1 MLRENFLVQNK
12 IRRTMTSMT
21 KNRKDAL
28 SQYDINKSFTIKEAA
43 SIVKKIT
50 NAKFDATVDISI
62 RLGVDPK
69 KSTEMVRGVV
79 SLPHG
84 TGKEKKVLV
93 VCQANKEDEAKQS
106 GADFFG
112 FDDVIQK
119 IKGGWL
125 DFDVMI
131 TTPDCM
137 AKIGPLGKILG
148 PRGLM
153 PNPKTGTVTFDVGKA
168 VTDVKSG
175 KIDFKVDKFGII
187 HSAIGRVSF
196 SDTQIV
202 ENAQELLNSIVK
214 LKPSS
219 VKGSYVKTITISSTM
234 SPGVSIDC
242 HQIN

>member
-1 MLRENFLVQNK
+1 MSISK
-12 IRRTMTSMT
+12 
-21 KNRKDAL
+21 KRKQAL
-28 SQYDINKSFTIKEAA
+28 SAFDIDNFFTIEEAA
-43 SIVKKIT
+43 SIIKKIT
-50 NAKFDATVDISI
+50 TVNFDATVDLSV

-69 KSTEMVRGVV
+69 QPNEMIRGVV

-84 TGKEKKVLV
+84 TGKETKIV
-93 VCQANKEDEAKQS
+93 VICQANKEEEAKNS
-106 GADFFG
+106 GADFVG
-112 FDDVIQK
+112 YEELIEKV
-119 IKGGWL
+119 KGGWV

-168 VTDVKSG
+168 ITDVKSG

-187 HSAIGRVSF
+187 HAGIGKVSF
-196 SDTQIV
+196 SDTQIA
-202 ENAQELLNSIVK
+202 ENAQELLNTIIK

-219 VKGSYVKTITISSTM
+219 SRGTYVKTIAMSSTM
-234 SPGVSIDC
+234 SPGVKIDC
-242 HQIN
+242 RQIS

>member
-1 MLRENFLVQNK
+1 MSISK
-12 IRRTMTSMT
+12 
-21 KNRKDAL
+21 KRKQAL
-28 SQYDINKSFTIKEAA
+28 SEFDSDNFFTIEEAA
-43 SIVKKIT
+43 SIIKKIT
-50 NAKFDATVDISI
+50 TVNFDATVDMSV

-69 KSTEMVRGVV
+69 QPNEMIRGVV

-84 TGKEKKVLV
+84 TGKETKIV
-93 VCQANKEDEAKQS
+93 VICQANKEEEAKNA
-106 GADFFG
+106 GADFVG
-112 FDDVIQK
+112 YEELIEKV
-119 IKGGWL
+119 KGGWV

-168 VTDVKSG
+168 ITDVKSG

-187 HSAIGRVSF
+187 HAGIGKVSF
-196 SDTQIV
+196 SDTQIA
-202 ENAQELLNSIVK
+202 ENAQELLNTIIK

-219 VKGSYVKTITISSTM
+219 SRGTYVKTVAMSSTM
-234 SPGVSIDC
+234 SPGVKIDC
-242 HQIN
+242 RQIS

>member
-1 MLRENFLVQNK
+1 MMSISK
-12 IRRTMTSMT
+12 
-21 KNRKDAL
+21 KRKQAL
-28 SQYDINKSFTIKEAA
+28 SAFDIDNFFTIEEAA
-43 SIVKKIT
+43 SIIKKIT
-50 NAKFDATVDISI
+50 TVNFDATVDLSV

-69 KSTEMVRGVV
+69 QPNEMIRGVV

-84 TGKEKKVLV
+84 TGKETKIV
-93 VCQANKEDEAKQS
+93 VICQANKEEEAKNS
-106 GADFFG
+106 GADFVG
-112 FDDVIQK
+112 YEELIEKV
-119 IKGGWL
+119 KGGWV

-168 VTDVKSG
+168 ITDVKSG

-187 HSAIGRVSF
+187 HAGIGKVSF
-196 SDTQIV
+196 SDTQIA
-202 ENAQELLNSIVK
+202 ENAQELLNTIIK

-219 VKGSYVKTITISSTM
+219 SRGTYVKTIAMSSTM
-234 SPGVSIDC
+234 SPGVKIDC
-242 HQIN
+242 RQIS

>member
-1 MLRENFLVQNK
+1 MSISK
-12 IRRTMTSMT
+12 
-21 KNRKDAL
+21 KRKQAL
-28 SQYDINKSFTIKEAA
+28 SEFDSDNFFSIEEAA
-43 SIVKKIT
+43 TIIKKIST
-50 NAKFDATVDISI
+50 VKFDATVDISI

-69 KSTEMVRGVV
+69 QPNEMIRGVV

-84 TGKEKKVLV
+84 TGKETKIV
-93 VCQANKEDEAKQS
+93 VICQANKEEEANNA
-106 GADFFG
+106 GADFVG
-112 FDDVIQK
+112 YEELIEKVK
-119 IKGGWL
+119 SGWV

-168 VTDVKSG
+168 TKDVKSG

-187 HSAIGRVSF
+187 HAGIGKVSF
-196 SDTQIV
+196 SDTQIS
-202 ENAQELLNSIVK
+202 ENAQELLNTIIK

-219 VKGSYVKTITISSTM
+219 SRGTYVKTVAMSSTM
-234 SPGVSIDC
+234 SPGVKIDC
-242 HQIN
+242 RQMS